1 MASDSVNSTGDKLFD
16 YLKMKFRIDSGCKVS
31 CNIPNNT
38 WKVRTLWL
46 YSVYNHA
53 STAAREAALAAVES
67 FAVKSA
73 LHSNSVSLSL

>member
-1 MASDSVNSTGDKLFD
+1 MASDSVKSTGDKLFD

-46 YSVYNHA
+46 YLIS
-53 STAAREAALAAVES
+53 SI
-67 FAVKSA
+67 
-73 LHSNSVSLSL
+73 